1 MINHM
6 ICTPETT
13 LIVQNHVYV
22 RESLLKL
29 TTARELHIFED
40 NKMVRLDWFRVLP
53 LLVPKLCFEWTSC
66 YLNTQDTQN
75 RMLNIFILQH
85 LSL

>member
-1 MINHM
+1 MIY
-6 ICTPETT
+6 TPETA
-13 LIVQNHVYV
+13 LIAQNHVYV

-40 NKMVRLDWFRVLP
+40 KIVRLGWFRVLP
-53 LLVPKLCFEWTSC
+53 LLFPKLCFEWTSC
-66 YLNTQDTQN
+66 YLNTQETQK
-75 RMLNIFILQH
+75 RMLNMFVLQH